1 MKRAFI
7 IAFVVTVLIVAWFT
21 NSNSDDDVGLN
32 QSILHNGISRD
43 YILYIPENLPT
54 NAPLV
59 VVSHGY
65 TSSAKTMMSYS
76 GMNKVADEEKFLVVY
91 PQGTKDQR
99 GNNFFNVGYEFHASS
114 KVDDLGFI
122 KALVTKLTEDYQ
134 VNPNHIFATGMSNGG
149 DLSYFLACYAS
160 DMFQAVAPIAGTMMQ
175 TTIETCKP
183 QKGMP
188 IFAVHGKADEVT
200 YFDGDMANRDK
211 WGPYPGIPA
220 VIEHWVDVNAVE
232 ISKQVDLDNIT
243 NFTASNEAL
252 SFDRYLSETSDH
264 EVWLYIHS
272 GGHDWSLKELD
283 TSSEIWN
290 FFSRYIN

>member
-1 MKRAFI
+1 MKRTFI

-122 KALVTKLTEDYQ
+122 KALVTKLTDDYQ

-290 FFSRYIN
+290 FFTRYIN

>member
-99 GNNFFNVGYEFHASS
+99 GNNFFNVGYEFHAPS

-160 DMFQAVAPIAGTMMQ
+160 DTFQAVAPIAGTMMQ

-283 TSSEIWN
+283 TSSEIWS
-290 FFSRYIN
+290 FFTRYIN

>member
-7 IAFVVTVLIVAWFT
+7 IAFVATVLIVAWFT

-65 TSSAKTMMSYS
+65 TSSAKTVMSYS

-290 FFSRYIN
+290 FFTRYIN

>member
-1 MKRAFI
+1 MKRTFI
-7 IAFVVTVLIVAWFT
+7 IAFVATVLIVAWFT

-122 KALVTKLTEDYQ
+122 KALVTKLTDDYQ

-283 TSSEIWN
+283 TSSEIWS
-290 FFSRYIN
+290 FFTRYIN

>member
-1 MKRAFI
+1 MKRTFI

-232 ISKQVDLDNIT
+232 ISKQIDLDNIT

-283 TSSEIWN
+283 TSSEIWS
-290 FFSRYIN
+290 FFTRYIN

>member
-1 MKRAFI
+1 MKRTFI

-122 KALVTKLTEDYQ
+122 KALVTKLTDDYQ
-134 VNPNHIFATGMSNGG
+134 VNPNHVFATGMSNGG

-283 TSSEIWN
+283 TSSEIWS
-290 FFSRYIN
+290 FFTRYIN

>member
-122 KALVTKLTEDYQ
+122 KALVTKLTDDYQ

-220 VIEHWVDVNAVE
+220 VIEHWIDLNAVE

-283 TSSEIWN
+283 TSSEIWS
-290 FFSRYIN
+290 FFTRYIN

>member
-122 KALVTKLTEDYQ
+122 KALVTKLTDDYQ

-232 ISKQVDLDNIT
+232 IFKQVDLDNIT

-283 TSSEIWN
+283 TSSEIWS
-290 FFSRYIN
+290 FFTRYIN

>member
-7 IAFVVTVLIVAWFT
+7 IAFVATVFIVAWFT

-122 KALVTKLTEDYQ
+122 KALVTKLTDDYQ

-183 QKGMP
+183 QRGMP

-290 FFSRYIN
+290 FFTRYIN

>member
-7 IAFVVTVLIVAWFT
+7 IAFVATVLIVAWFT

-32 QSILHNGISRD
+32 QSILHNEISRD

-65 TSSAKTMMSYS
+65 TSSAKKMMSYS

-99 GNNFFNVGYEFHASS
+99 DNNFFNVGYEFHASS

-252 SFDRYLSETSDH
+252 SFDRYLSKTSDH

-283 TSSEIWN
+283 TSSEIWS
-290 FFSRYIN
+290 FFTRYIN

>member
-1 MKRAFI
+1 MKRTFI

-122 KALVTKLTEDYQ
+122 KALVTKLTDDYQ

-183 QKGMP
+183 RKGMP

-283 TSSEIWN
+283 TSSEIWS
-290 FFSRYIN
+290 FFTRYIN

>member
-1 MKRAFI
+1 MKRAII

-232 ISKQVDLDNIT
+232 ISKQIDLDNIT

-252 SFDRYLSETSDH
+252 SFDRYLSDTSDH

-283 TSSEIWN
+283 TSSEIWS
-290 FFSRYIN
+290 FFTRYIN

>member
-283 TSSEIWN
+283 TSSEIWS
-290 FFSRYIN
+290 FFTRYIN

>member
-1 MKRAFI
+1 MKRAII

-122 KALVTKLTEDYQ
+122 KALVTKLTDDYQ

-252 SFDRYLSETSDH
+252 SFDRYLSDTSDH

-283 TSSEIWN
+283 TSSEIWS
-290 FFSRYIN
+290 FFTRYIN

>member
-1 MKRAFI
+1 MKRTFI
-7 IAFVVTVLIVAWFT
+7 IAFVATVLIVAWFT

-122 KALVTKLTEDYQ
+122 KALVTKLTDDYQ

-188 IFAVHGKADEVT
+188 IFAVHGKADEIT

-243 NFTASNEAL
+243 NFTASQEAL

-283 TSSEIWN
+283 TSSEIWS
-290 FFSRYIN
+290 FFTRYIN

>member
-7 IAFVVTVLIVAWFT
+7 IAFVVTVLIVTWFT

-43 YILYIPENLPT
+43 YILYIPENLPN

-99 GNNFFNVGYEFHASS
+99 GNNFFNVGYEFHAAS

-122 KALVTKLTEDYQ
+122 KALVTKLTDDYQ

-175 TTIETCKP
+175 TTMETCKP

-290 FFSRYIN
+290 FFTRYIN

>member
-1 MKRAFI
+1 MKRAII

-283 TSSEIWN
+283 TSSEIWS
-290 FFSRYIN
+290 FFTRYIN

>member
-7 IAFVVTVLIVAWFT
+7 IAFVATVLIVAWLT

-252 SFDRYLSETSDH
+252 SSDRYLSETSDH

-283 TSSEIWN
+283 TSSEIWS
-290 FFSRYIN
+290 FFTRYIN

>member
-122 KALVTKLTEDYQ
+122 KALVTKLTDDYQ

-175 TTIETCKP
+175 TTMETCKP
-183 QKGMP
+183 QRGMP

-243 NFTASNEAL
+243 NFTVSNEAL

-283 TSSEIWN
+283 TSSEIWS
-290 FFSRYIN
+290 FFTRYIN

>member
-122 KALVTKLTEDYQ
+122 KALVTKLTDDYQ

-220 VIEHWVDVNAVE
+220 VIEHWVDLNAVD

-290 FFSRYIN
+290 FFTRYIN

>member
-7 IAFVVTVLIVAWFT
+7 IAFVATVLIVAWFT

-252 SFDRYLSETSDH
+252 SFDRYLSDTSDH

-283 TSSEIWN
+283 TSSEIWS
-290 FFSRYIN
+290 FFTRYIN

>member
-1 MKRAFI
+1 
-7 IAFVVTVLIVAWFT
+7 
-21 NSNSDDDVGLN
+21 
-32 QSILHNGISRD
+32 
-43 YILYIPENLPT
+43 
-54 NAPLV
+54 
-59 VVSHGY
+59 
-65 TSSAKTMMSYS
+65 MMSYS

-122 KALVTKLTEDYQ
+122 KALVTKLTDDYQ

-220 VIEHWVDVNAVE
+220 VIEHWIDVNAVE
-232 ISKQVDLDNIT
+232 ISKQIDLDNIT
-243 NFTASNEAL
+243 NFTASQEAL

-290 FFSRYIN
+290 FFTRYIN

>member
-1 MKRAFI
+1 MKRAII

-65 TSSAKTMMSYS
+65 TSSAKTMMAYS

-122 KALVTKLTEDYQ
+122 KALVTKLTDDYQ

-290 FFSRYIN
+290 FFTRYIN

>member
-160 DMFQAVAPIAGTMMQ
+160 DTFQAVAPIAGTMMQ

-283 TSSEIWN
+283 TSSEIWS
-290 FFSRYIN
+290 FFTRYIN

>member
-1 MKRAFI
+1 MKRTFI

-122 KALVTKLTEDYQ
+122 KALVTKLTDDYQ

-252 SFDRYLSETSDH
+252 SFDRYLSDTSDH

-290 FFSRYIN
+290 FFTRYIN

>member
-1 MKRAFI
+1 MKRTFI

-122 KALVTKLTEDYQ
+122 KALVTKLTDDYQ

-283 TSSEIWN
+283 TSSEIWS
-290 FFSRYIN
+290 FFTRYIN

>member
-99 GNNFFNVGYEFHASS
+99 GNNFFNVGYEFHAAS

-122 KALVTKLTEDYQ
+122 KALVTKLTDDYQ

-175 TTIETCKP
+175 TTMETCKP

-283 TSSEIWN
+283 TSSEIWS
-290 FFSRYIN
+290 FFTRYIN

>member
-7 IAFVVTVLIVAWFT
+7 IAFVVTVLFVAWFT

-122 KALVTKLTEDYQ
+122 KALVTKLTDDYQ

-283 TSSEIWN
+283 TSSEIWS
-290 FFSRYIN
+290 FFTRYIN

>member
-7 IAFVVTVLIVAWFT
+7 IAFVVTVLIVVWFT

-114 KVDDLGFI
+114 KIDDLGFI
-122 KALVTKLTEDYQ
+122 KALVTKLTDDYQ
-134 VNPNHIFATGMSNGG
+134 VNPNHVFATGMSNGG

-188 IFAVHGKADEVT
+188 IFAVHGKADEIT

-283 TSSEIWN
+283 TSSEIWS
-290 FFSRYIN
+290 FFTRYIN

>member
-76 GMNKVADEEKFLVVY
+76 GMNKIADEEKFLVVY

-122 KALVTKLTEDYQ
+122 KALVTKLTDDYQ

-252 SFDRYLSETSDH
+252 SFDRYLSETSGH

-290 FFSRYIN
+290 FFTRYIN

>member
-7 IAFVVTVLIVAWFT
+7 IAFVATVLIVAWFT

-283 TSSEIWN
+283 TSSEIWS
-290 FFSRYIN
+290 FFTRYIN

>member
-1 MKRAFI
+1 MKRTFI

-252 SFDRYLSETSDH
+252 SFDRYLSDTSDH

-283 TSSEIWN
+283 TSSEIWS
-290 FFSRYIN
+290 FFTRYIN

>member
-1 MKRAFI
+1 MKRTFI

-99 GNNFFNVGYEFHASS
+99 GNNFFNVVYEFHAAS

-283 TSSEIWN
+283 TSSEIWS
-290 FFSRYIN
+290 FFTRYIN

>member
-290 FFSRYIN
+290 FFTRYIN

>member
-1 MKRAFI
+1 MKRAI
-7 IAFVVTVLIVAWFT
+7 VIAFVVTVLIVAWFT

-122 KALVTKLTEDYQ
+122 KALVTKLTDDYQ

-188 IFAVHGKADEVT
+188 IFAVHGKADEIT

-220 VIEHWVDVNAVE
+220 VIEHWIDLNAVE

-243 NFTASNEAL
+243 NFTASQEAL

-290 FFSRYIN
+290 FFTRYIN

>member
-7 IAFVVTVLIVAWFT
+7 IAFVATVLIVAWFT
-21 NSNSDDDVGLN
+21 NFNSDDDVGLN

-99 GNNFFNVGYEFHASS
+99 GNNFFNVGYEFHAAS

-122 KALVTKLTEDYQ
+122 KALVTKLTDDYQ

-283 TSSEIWN
+283 TSSEIWS
-290 FFSRYIN
+290 FFTRYIN

>member
-122 KALVTKLTEDYQ
+122 KALVTKLTDDYQ

-149 DLSYFLACYAS
+149 DLSYFLACYATE
-160 DMFQAVAPIAGTMMQ
+160 MFQAVAPIAGTMMQ

-183 QKGMP
+183 QKGIP
-188 IFAVHGKADEVT
+188 IFAVHGKADEIT

-290 FFSRYIN
+290 FFTRYIN

>member
-1 MKRAFI
+1 MKRAII

-114 KVDDLGFI
+114 EVDDLGFI
-122 KALVTKLTEDYQ
+122 KALVTKLTDDYQ

-283 TSSEIWN
+283 TSSEIWS
-290 FFSRYIN
+290 FFTRYIN

>member
-99 GNNFFNVGYEFHASS
+99 GNNFFNVGYEFHAAS

-122 KALVTKLTEDYQ
+122 KALVTKLTDDYQ

-175 TTIETCKP
+175 TTMETCKP

-243 NFTASNEAL
+243 NFTVSNEAL

-283 TSSEIWN
+283 TSSEIWS
-290 FFSRYIN
+290 FFTRYIN

>member
-7 IAFVVTVLIVAWFT
+7 IAFVATVLIVAWFT

-99 GNNFFNVGYEFHASS
+99 GNNFFNVGYEFHAPS

-160 DMFQAVAPIAGTMMQ
+160 DTFQAVAPIAGTMMQ

-283 TSSEIWN
+283 TSSEIWS
-290 FFSRYIN
+290 FFTRYIN